1 MQAPAT
7 NKYKRLLA
15 NGRWK
20 EVGKG
25 ENQLAARFKLTKA
38 KTYTF

>member
-7 NKYKRLLA
+7 NKYKNLIA
-15 NGRWK
+15 GRST

-25 ENQLAARFKLTKA
+25 KNQLAARFKLTKA